1 MIKRLILFASMA
13 LLVVTA
19 RAQQDAQFS
28 QYVFNGLYINP
39 AYAGY
44 KGDFYVN
51 SFYRSQWTGLNGAPQ
66 TISIAGDGAVADE
79 HVGLGVLF
87 QNDRLGAQ
95 SNTALYGNY
104 AYRLQ
109 IGEQENSRLAF
120 GLGFGFVQTGI
131 NGNKLAPVQAGDN
144 YVPTGNQSVL
154 LPDGRLGVLYTN
166 DTFFAGASVDN
177 LLAQFIKT
185 SNINATLIP
194 APKPHEYVTVGA
206 LFDLAEDVKLK
217 PSVLIKDSPG
227 APTSMDI
234 NAFFLL
240 NERMWLG
247 GTYRTAIDV
256 YNKPNLPKGM
266 DKSSAFVAMAEFFV
280 NDDFR
285 VGYAFDYALNKLG
298 AYGYGS
304 HEISV
309 SFRLKASKTG
319 DPTRKCYF

>member
-1 MIKRLILFASMA
+1 MKKLVLLAMMVLLF
-13 LLVVTA
+13 VTA

-28 QYVFNGLYINP
+28 QYIFNGLYINP

-66 TISIAGDGAVADE
+66 TVSIAGDGAVADD

-95 SNTALYGNY
+95 STTSFYGNY

-109 IGEQENSRLAF
+109 VGEQQNSRLAF
-120 GLGFGFVQTGI
+120 GVGFGFMQTGI
-131 NGNKLAPVQAGDN
+131 DGTKLAPVQTNDS
-144 YVPTGNQSVL
+144 YIPTTNQSVL
-154 LPDGRLGVLYTN
+154 LPDGRVGVLYTN
-166 DTFFAGASVDN
+166 DNFFAGASVDN

-185 SNINATLIP
+185 SNINANLIP

-206 LFDLAEDVKLK
+206 LFQLAEDVKLK

-234 NAFFLL
+234 NTFFLL
-240 NERMWLG
+240 NEKIWLG
-247 GTYRTAIDV
+247 GTYRTSIDI
-256 YNKPNLPKGM
+256 YNKPNLQKGL

-298 AYGYGS
+298 SYGYGS

-309 SFRLKASKTG
+309 SFRLKASKSG